1 MKDWYLLYCKRG
13 QLPRA
18 MEHLQRQQ
26 VECLT
31 PMANIEKV
39 VRGKRIIVNEP
50 LFPNYLFISF
60 EPEIIH
66 TTTIN
71 STRGVNHFI
80 RFGALPAIV
89 PASLISELKLAE
101 CINISEQDVPQQGDI
116 VEITEGMF
124 RGLEAI
130 YQEPDGETRSV
141 LLLTLISKELTKK
154 VDNTSFVKKI

>member
-39 VRGKRIIVNEP
+39 VRGKRVTVNEP

-60 EPEIIH
+60 DPETIH

-71 STRGVNHFI
+71 STRGADESPNDFGKNH
-80 RFGALPAIV
+80 
-89 PASLISELKLAE
+89 
-101 CINISEQDVPQQGDI
+101 
-116 VEITEGMF
+116 
-124 RGLEAI
+124 
-130 YQEPDGETRSV
+130 
-141 LLLTLISKELTKK
+141 
-154 VDNTSFVKKI
+154 